1 MKKLLLLLLFIP
13 LVSFGQDFSN
23 VKNKIKYIKKFK
35 SWEHFVDHF
44 ETREQVHNFFGKGMY
59 DRPPGGGSW
68 KSYLK
73 GYGWES
79 REDYINHE
87 QFFQLVLN
95 SYTRYSGAS
104 SSSSG
109 NLSYNSSS
117 NSLDYNGST
126 TYSEG
131 GVFKYTYVLYF
142 NFKRLEGGEPFDRPD
157 RHSNIISSWEVS
169 NDMKRIS
176 DRKFISLIRK
186 YYSKKEENQFKR
198 KK

>member
-13 LVSFGQDFSN
+13 LVSFGQDFSKI
-23 VKNKIKYIKKFK
+23 KNKIKYIKKFK

-44 ETREQVHNFFGKGMY
+44 ETREQVENFFGDGTWY
-59 DRPPGGGSW
+59 NQPPGGGSM
-68 KSYLK
+68 KSFLK
-73 GYGWES
+73 FYGWES
-79 REDYINHE
+79 REDYIKHD
-87 QFFQLVLN
+87 QMYSLTLN
-95 SYTRYSGAS
+95 SYTRYSVAS

-109 NLSYNSSS
+109 NLSYNSTS

-131 GVFKYTYVLYF
+131 GSFNYTYILYF
-142 NFKRLEGGEPFDRPD
+142 NFKRLGNCCSRPD

-169 NDMKRIS
+169 NDMKGIS

-186 YYSKKEENQFKR
+186 YYSKKEEYQFKR